1 MASAFEGERFLNAV
15 AVNGSGTATHYTVPA
30 SRYTKF
36 YIQRLELPNSASSI
50 TLGAIVINNTG
61 VNTYIGPLGYPPSGF
76 NKYEQFIEIVLTAG
90 QTISSVSATAVQG
103 TALEFEDKNL

>member
-36 YIQRLELPNSASSI
+36 YIQNLTLPASASSI
-50 TLGAIVINNTG
+50 TLGNTSLINTG
-61 VNTYIGPLGYPPSGF
+61 AIQTWQPLITSGSPSQTT
-76 NKYEQFIEIVLTAG
+76 EVILTAG